1 MIASPTIGQPVQV
14 WYAEK
19 GPPLMPG
26 WCRQRMRTVA
36 PRHGRTGVVVVASR
50 GKPRNHGIDIDGTL
64 VVVPCGNLR
73 GGPRA

>member
-1 MIASPTIGQPVQV
+1 MIASSKPGWPAQV
-14 WYAEK
+14 WYRASV
-19 GPPLMPG
+19 
-26 WCRQRMRTVA
+26 RSVA
-36 PRHGRTGVVVVASR
+36 PWHGRTGVVVVASR